1 MSSRRGFTLI
11 EVILALTILL
21 VVLMLLA
28 TSTGRTVHT
37 AAIASAQAAAQELA
51 LDRIESIR
59 ADPRYDAIDTLYT
72 GTETSFPTL
81 PGYSRTTRIVRVGG
95 IGQANDYKRIT
106 VTVTGP
112 TVSKSLAGML
122 AVTRVLLSTVV
133 GRGCPFQRTLAP
145 ARKVVPLTVSVKP
158 GPPWLAAGGL
168 RAVTVGETTS

>member
-1 MSSRRGFTLI
+1 MSGRRGFTLI

-37 AAIASAQAAAQELA
+37 AATSSAQAAAQELA
-51 LDRIESIR
+51 MDRVELIR
-59 ADPRYDAIDTLYT
+59 ADPRYDALETLYA

-95 IGQANDYKRIT
+95 TGQANDYKRIT

-112 TVSKSLAGML
+112 GLTAPLARSTTVA
-122 AVTRVLLSTVV
+122 
-133 GRGCPFQRTLAP
+133 AP
-145 ARKVVPLTVSVKP
+145 
-158 GPPWLAAGGL
+158 
-168 RAVTVGETTS
+168 